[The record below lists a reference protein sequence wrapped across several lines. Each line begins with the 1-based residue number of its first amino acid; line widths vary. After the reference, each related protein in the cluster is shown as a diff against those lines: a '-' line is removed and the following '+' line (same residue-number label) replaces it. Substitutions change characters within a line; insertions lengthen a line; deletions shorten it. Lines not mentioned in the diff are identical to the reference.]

1 MDCEMPVMD
10 GFEATR
16 RIRDLNPAIPI
27 IALTADAM
35 SGDRGRCLSQGMND
49 YLAKPVDLERLAEIV
64 DKWLPVSGAC
74 EDAQSG
80 EDPTDKL
87 VDAIFDPES
96 LLRRLMGD
104 RQLARII
111 VNGFL
116 NDVPCQLN
124 NLRKRLA
131 EADAPGVRLQA
142 HALKGAAATVSAAS
156 LRAAALEMEQTATAG
171 RLDDCGRLLP
181 RVTVEFERLS
191 SALERTGW
199 M

>member
-1 MDCEMPVMD
+1 
-10 GFEATR
+10 
-16 RIRDLNPAIPI
+16 
-27 IALTADAM
+27 
-35 SGDRGRCLSQGMND
+35 MND